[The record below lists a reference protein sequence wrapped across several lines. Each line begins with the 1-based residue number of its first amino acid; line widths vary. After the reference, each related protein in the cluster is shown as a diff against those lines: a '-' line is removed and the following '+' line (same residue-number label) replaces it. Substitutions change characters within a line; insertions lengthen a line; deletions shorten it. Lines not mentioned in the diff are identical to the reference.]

1 MILWLV
7 STTEYSPVLGN
18 KILLLKFIGT
28 VITTAF
34 VLSLVLL
41 PEETTLYLPSMGFM
55 KPSWMRVAIAP
66 APPGGTRK
74 RRGGEEGE
82 KKGRKGEMVGGEEE
96 GYEGG

>member
-18 KILLLKFIGT
+18 KTILFLKFIGT
-28 VITTAF
+28 VVITTAF
-34 VLSLVLL
+34 VLSLVFL

-66 APPGGTRK
+66 APPEGTRK
-74 RRGGEEGE
+74 RTGGEEEE
-82 KKGRKGEMVGGEEE
+82 KKGRRGEKEKW
-96 GYEGG
+96 

>member
-18 KILLLKFIGT
+18 KTILFLKFIGT
-28 VITTAF
+28 VVITTAF
-34 VLSLVLL
+34 VLPLVFL

-74 RRGGEEGE
+74 RKGGEEGE
-82 KKGRKGEMVGGEEE
+82 KKGRRGEKEKW
-96 GYEGG
+96 